1 MQVTIIVQAGRGIAS
16 VSPAGSNQ
24 VYYGGNI
31 YLSCVVQTSPNRYI
45 FSHWQNSQGV
55 VVSRQQSF
63 TLANIT
69 AGDTITAVAELDT
82 TQYTVTIITNAAGV
96 TSVTGAGT
104 YTFGTEVTIDCVIDT
119 SNYQFSAWTENN
131 ALGEVISNSKRFTL
145 VVNRD
150 ITLYPLCESTGGDS
164 WFMYFAIVQPAWG
177 HIEDG
182 DGVVF
187 NNGDWFEFIDGEL
200 SEYIAVPASGYEFVK
215 WLFNGEDF
223 SGNTN
228 RQISWGYDPAEHA
241 DGTLTAVF
249 QEETETE
256 YTLRMMVSEGY
267 IRAHATLYVKIGNN
281 AEVAYTFASA
291 EDMQNITV
299 PEGSSVRLRVEW
311 DDLFYPATF
320 LGWLNDYTS
329 QAESTS
335 NPYTFTM
342 SANKY
347 ITCNLRSDSN

>member
-1 MQVTIIVQAGRGIAS
+1 MKKVLLIAVAAFVASFAKAQAPGQGKLVKAPSAPIVTIGAMKSMANREIKPVQSVLMNGPVKSRLAKPYKLSAKEQASLKPVYRLNSNTTRRAGELQSKYNGK
-16 VSPAGSNQ
+16 GSNF
-24 VYYGGNI
+24 
-31 YLSCVVQTSPNRYI
+31 QTKEAAS
-45 FSHWQNSQGV
+45 WVMQ
-55 VVSRQQSF
+55 
-63 TLANIT
+63 
-69 AGDTITAVAELDT
+69 TAVNEGT
-82 TQYTVTIITNAAGV
+82 TYLIN
-96 TSVTGAGT
+96 
-104 YTFGTEVTIDCVIDT
+104 VI
-119 SNYQFSAWTENN
+119 
-131 ALGEVISNSKRFTL
+131 
-145 VVNRD
+145 
-150 ITLYPLCESTGGDS
+150 PL
-164 WFMYFAIVQPAWG
+164 P
-177 HIEDG
+177 ED
-182 DGVVF
+182 
-187 NNGDWFEFIDGEL
+187 WASL
-200 SEYIAVPASGYEFVK
+200 EYIAVPASGYEFVK

>member
-1 MQVTIIVQAGRGIAS
+1 
-16 VSPAGSNQ
+16 
-24 VYYGGNI
+24 
-31 YLSCVVQTSPNRYI
+31 
-45 FSHWQNSQGV
+45 
-55 VVSRQQSF
+55 
-63 TLANIT
+63 
-69 AGDTITAVAELDT
+69 
-82 TQYTVTIITNAAGV
+82 V

-104 YTFGTEVTIDCVIDT
+104 YTFGTEKQISCAVA
-119 SNYQFSAWTENN
+119 SGYRFLAWTENN
-131 ALGEVISNSKRFTL
+131 AQGEVISNSNPFTL

-150 ITLYPLCESTGGDS
+150 ITLYPLTEATASDIYRIYFHIINPGWGNICRGSEIYHVTYNDGDS
-164 WFMYFAIVQPAWG
+164 Y
-177 HIEDG
+177 EDM
-182 DGVVF
+182 
-187 NNGDWFEFIDGEL
+187 IGE
-200 SEYIAVPASGYEFVK
+200 ENDFWPEPASGYEFVK
-215 WLFNGEDF
+215 WQMNGDDY
-223 SGNTN
+223 STN
-228 RQISWGYDPAEHA
+228 ERITLEWGPGGVS
-241 DGTLTAVF
+241 DGDILTAVF

-342 SANKY
+342 LANKY

>member
-1 MQVTIIVQAGRGIAS
+1 M
-16 VSPAGSNQ
+16 N
-24 VYYGGNI
+24 
-31 YLSCVVQTSPNRYI
+31 
-45 FSHWQNSQGV
+45 
-55 VVSRQQSF
+55 
-63 TLANIT
+63 
-69 AGDTITAVAELDT
+69 GDD
-82 TQYTVTIITNAAGV
+82 YSTN
-96 TSVTGAGT
+96 
-104 YTFGTEVTIDCVIDT
+104 E
-119 SNYQFSAWTENN
+119 
-131 ALGEVISNSKRFTL
+131 R
-145 VVNRD
+145 
-150 ITLYPLCESTGGDS
+150 ITLEWGPGGVS
-164 WFMYFAIVQPAWG
+164 
-177 HIEDG
+177 DG
-182 DGVVF
+182 D
-187 NNGDWFEFIDGEL
+187 I
-200 SEYIAVPASGYEFVK
+200 
-215 WLFNGEDF
+215 
-223 SGNTN
+223 
-228 RQISWGYDPAEHA
+228 
-241 DGTLTAVF
+241 LTAVF